1 MPEAPC
7 LESGPTVKFPSRQ
20 GTAGRTEYSQAPM
33 HELSIATNIV
43 EIASQHVLEAGG
55 GRVAAVT
62 LRIGRL
68 SCVHEEALRYS
79 FELVREGTLLAG
91 AELRIVAVPVRVWCP
106 RCAAEF
112 ELPGIQRFACPICS
126 TPSADIC
133 AGRELDLESID
144 IVETADA

>member
-1 MPEAPC
+1 
-7 LESGPTVKFPSRQ
+7 
-20 GTAGRTEYSQAPM
+20 M
-33 HELSIATNIV
+33 HELSIATNVV
-43 EIASQHVLEAGG
+43 ELASHHVREAGG

-68 SCVHEEALRYS
+68 SCVHEDALRYS
-79 FELVREGTLLAG
+79 FDLVREGTPLAG
-91 AELRIVAVPVRVWCP
+91 AELRIVAVPVSVWCT
-106 RCAAEF
+106 RCEAAF

-144 IVETADA
+144 IAETSDT